1 MVKIKMT
8 EVNFQKLKGD
18 NEWAKLGENECYA
31 QLPTSFSAIFN
42 VEHFKNNG
50 LKHCDI
56 IFIGKQIFFIE
67 LKNTSNTTNKGEI
80 IQNIFESIEPKYN
93 GSKKILESLLKLYNN
108 GVSKSFNNK
117 CYTFFVSNETIS
129 ILQAN
134 KSIFTKQKYKLSH
147 LKSEL
152 DFIILKPCCSNLFE
166 SGNFLKIL

>member
-1 MVKIKMT
+1 MT

-18 NEWAKLGENECYA
+18 NEWAKLGENDCYA

-56 IFIGKQIFFIE
+56 IFIGMTKRIVAYPTQISF
-67 LKNTSNTTNKGEI
+67 NR
-80 IQNIFESIEPKYN
+80 IF
-93 GSKKILESLLKLYNN
+93 GSLLCLKA
-108 GVSKSFNNK
+108 
-117 CYTFFVSNETIS
+117 CPTIS

-152 DFIILKPCCSNLFE
+152 DFIILKPC
-166 SGNFLKIL
+166 